1 MQYDEYISLGSDC
14 EGGFQIRRIL
24 GQDSSNYF
32 NWNVTPLLALQQ
44 VLENR
49 FDGVLQQANISVH
62 GDGGLLNDHRYDY
75 KFHSPF
81 DRPDYESD
89 PEWEAKFQDHREK
102 SRYLIDKFLRERP
115 ADHATAYFY
124 KVAVTE
130 EPGAARR
137 LLPEIRDILARIHGA
152 SRFVIVAVQGAEHRE
167 DPWGLPQI
175 HNRYLARIAPWN
187 DAPDGH
193 VSSWDRLFYE
203 FPHKAP
209 MRFSGY

>member
-14 EGGFQIRRIL
+14 EVGFQIRRIL
-24 GQDSSNYF
+24 GHDSSSYF
-32 NWNVTPLLALQQ
+32 SWNVTDLQALKR

-49 FDGVLQQANISVH
+49 FEGVLQLGNVSVH
-62 GDGGLLNDHRYDY
+62 GDGGLLNDHLYEY

-81 DRPDYESD
+81 DRPDYEND
-89 PEWEAKFQDHREK
+89 PAFEAKFQDHREK
-102 SRYLIDKFLRERP
+102 SQYLIDKFLRERP

-130 EPGAARR
+130 EPGAPQRI
-137 LLPEIRDILARIHGA
+137 LPEVRDILAGIHGA
-152 SRFVIVAVQGAEHRE
+152 SPFNIIAVMAEDRRE
-167 DPWGLPQI
+167 DPWGLPRI
-175 HNRYLARIAPWN
+175 HNRTLRRIAPWN

-193 VSSWDRLFYE
+193 VNSWDRLFYE
-203 FPHKAP
+203 FPHKEP